1 MSSSWEFSPEMVA
14 ECVAEGLESLS
25 TAPALLERLRND
37 ITDTSAIDSLFRS
50 FHSIKGNAG
59 MFGLKAV
66 SSFAHAAES
75 ALDLLRKRK
84 CEPTPTRL
92 DLVMEATDLLTGLL
106 EDSQTQPVQ
115 ELDAKSKEFL
125 VRLEAGFSGTGAAI
139 TPATEPAAATGAAE
153 VNSGAAAAA
162 PSAPA
167 EAQAGAPKEGDAAGA
182 GPGRESLRIDMASM
196 DIVTKIAGEL
206 FHLDAQLQYEL
217 HGEGETGVSQ
227 STQSLRG
234 ISRELSGLADKL
246 HGELLEICKVPV
258 MQVTRPLERIV
269 REVSRAQQK
278 NIQLEV
284 YGDHLRLDKQVL
296 GVLRDPLVHIV
307 RNSADHGIETPEVR
321 VAAGKPERGTI
332 VLEFRE
338 ADEHIVVTARDDG
351 KGINFEAV
359 KAKAVK
365 MGLMTQKEAEALEK
379 DEIVNLIFRP
389 GFSTAGA
396 VSDISGRGVGLD
408 VVMSNLHQCGGEVS
422 VKTEPGQG
430 SIFEL
435 HIPKL
440 GSPVMEGLVIRCA
453 ETKYLLPLK
462 QVRRLVEVDESQI
475 VEVPGKGIVVSLAE
489 GCFRLLHLGENLNGR
504 DGSLRDKRLGVLFED
519 RDGNVAVLGVTEVL
533 GRRSVLVEELS
544 ASLKRAPYVSG
555 SFILGDGTLGFV
567 LSVATLLEVGGDS
580 DVKESSPSKGS
591 RKIKTIA

>member
-1 MSSSWEFSPEMVA
+1 MSAGWDFSPEMVA

-25 TAPALLERLRND
+25 AAPSLLERLRKD
-37 ITDTSAIDSLFRS
+37 VTDSPAIDSLFRS

-59 MFGLKAV
+59 MFGLTGV
-66 SSFAHAAES
+66 SSFAHAAEN

-84 CEPTPTRL
+84 CDPTPARL
-92 DLVMEATDLLTGLL
+92 DLVMEATDLLTELL
-106 EDSQTQPVQ
+106 EESQTQPVL
-115 ELDAKSKEFL
+115 ELDARSKDFL
-125 VRLEAGFSGTGAAI
+125 VRLESGFSGAASGA
-139 TPATEPAAATGAAE
+139 P
-153 VNSGAAAAA
+153 AAAAA
-162 PSAPA
+162 PAEAGSDPAASGAAAPSEAPA
-167 EAQAGAPKEGDAAGA
+167 SPAAPKEGEAAGA
-182 GPGRESLRIDMASM
+182 GPGRESLRIDMASL
-196 DIVTKIAGEL
+196 DSVTKIAGEL

-217 HGEGETGVSQ
+217 HGESESGMSQ

-234 ISRELSGLADKL
+234 ISRELSALADKL

-269 REVSRAQQK
+269 REVGRAQQK
-278 NIQLEV
+278 SIQLEV
-284 YGDHLRLDKQVL
+284 FGDHLRLDKQVL

-307 RNSADHGIETPEVR
+307 RNAADHGIESPEAR

-365 MGLMTQKEAEALEK
+365 MGLMTQKEADALDQ

-422 VKTEPGQG
+422 VKTDPGHG
-430 SIFEL
+430 SVFEL

-440 GSPVMEGLVIRCA
+440 GSPVVEGLVIRCA
-453 ETKYLLPLK
+453 DTKYLLPLK

-475 VEVPGKGIVVSLAE
+475 VDIPGKGIVVSLAE
-489 GCFRLLHLGENLNGR
+489 GCFRLLRLGENLNGR
-504 DGSLRDKRLGVLFED
+504 EGNLRDKRLGVLFED

-567 LSVATLLEVGGDS
+567 LNVAILLEGGGDT
-580 DVKESSPSKGS
+580 DGGDTRIS
-591 RKIKTIA
+591 RTARKVKTIA